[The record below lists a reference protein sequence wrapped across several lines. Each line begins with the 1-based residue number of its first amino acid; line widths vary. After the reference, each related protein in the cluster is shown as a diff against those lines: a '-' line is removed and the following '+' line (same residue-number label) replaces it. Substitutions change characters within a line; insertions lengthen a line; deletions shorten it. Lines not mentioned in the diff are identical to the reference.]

1 VPNTELPI
9 DLENQ
14 VVLMKKYVNFRQR
27 KKLRDFLGYAGYF
40 RASRYGK
47 YLLTQVNAFGSKA
60 DAKVFFEL
68 YDFDV
73 QLRLLLFKYCK
84 KAEVYFKCAIANAI
98 SLKTGDAGFYLDKQ
112 YYTPTKSEKDKK
124 TRNRN
129 VSFFNTKFFAGL
141 TNDEE
146 KLRRDVVKHS
156 ELKEYRRGGLH
167 QNNVLPVWAAFSYFE
182 MGTIVMLYS
191 YLRGDLRK
199 EVLDYTYPGS
209 NYKKEVTKQMDTWL
223 DAVRNLRN
231 YCAHHSMV
239 AGMTSSVVIPDN
251 KDSADVLPDNTNLYS
266 RLYAL
271 KKILPQKDADLLA
284 TELDKLISKT
294 KLDIYKMNI
303 LPANWKELYEE
314 LFDEPLTMKK
324 PISQIGEFAS
334 NQTLT
339 IKGPKGTIERVRIL
353 GPERGETQVEI
364 SKTDSFALGIKPP
377 VRNSGDLDGAAEI
390 TIIGPKGEVTKN
402 AAIIASRHVHATKE
416 DAKKYGFEGKEFVS
430 IMVKG

>member
-1 VPNTELPI
+1 MSNTELPI

-27 KKLRDFLGYAGYF
+27 KKMRDFLEYAGYF

-47 YLLTQVNAFGSKA
+47 FLLTQVNAFGSKA
-60 DAKVFFEL
+60 NSKVFFEL

-84 KAEVYFKCAIANAI
+84 KAEVRFKSAIANAV
-98 SLKTGDAGFYLDKQ
+98 SLKTGDAGFYLDRQ

-129 VSFFNTKFFAGL
+129 ITFFNTKFFANL

-146 KLRRDVVKHS
+146 KLRRDVVKHP
-156 ELKEYRRGGLH
+156 ELREYRKGGTR

-182 MGTIVMLYS
+182 MGTIVMIYS

-199 EVLDYTYPGS
+199 EVLDYTYSAS

-239 AGMTSSVVIPDN
+239 VGMTSSVVIPDN
-251 KDSADVLPDNTNLYS
+251 RDSTDVLPDNTNLYS

-271 KKILPQKDADLLA
+271 KKILLQQDADMLMN
-284 TELDKLISKT
+284 ELDRLISRT
-294 KLDIYKMNI
+294 KIDVYKMNI
-303 LPANWKELYEE
+303 LPANWKDLY
-314 LFDEPLTMKK
+314 D
-324 PISQIGEFAS
+324 
-334 NQTLT
+334 
-339 IKGPKGTIERVRIL
+339 RIL
-353 GPERGETQVEI
+353 Y
-364 SKTDSFALGIKPP
+364 L
-377 VRNSGDLDGAAEI
+377 
-390 TIIGPKGEVTKN
+390 
-402 AAIIASRHVHATKE
+402 
-416 DAKKYGFEGKEFVS
+416 
-430 IMVKG
+430 

>member
-1 VPNTELPI
+1 MPNTELPI

-27 KKLRDFLGYAGYF
+27 KKMRDFLGYAGYF

-84 KAEVYFKCAIANAI
+84 KAEVYFKSAIANAI

-129 VSFFNTKFFAGL
+129 VSFFNTKFFVGL

-146 KLRRDVVKHS
+146 KLRRDVVKHP
-156 ELKEYRRGGLH
+156 ELKEYRRGGSR

-199 EVLDYTYPGS
+199 EVLDYTYPGN

-223 DAVRNLRN
+223 DAIRNLRN
-231 YCAHHSMV
+231 YCAHHSMLV
-239 AGMTSSVVIPDN
+239 GMTSSVVIPDN

-271 KKILPQKDADLLA
+271 KKILPQKDADMLA
-284 TELDKLISKT
+284 KELYKLISKT

-303 LPANWKELYEE
+303 LPANWKELY
-314 LFDEPLTMKK
+314 DK
-324 PISQIGEFAS
+324 
-334 NQTLT
+334 
-339 IKGPKGTIERVRIL
+339 IL
-353 GPERGETQVEI
+353 
-364 SKTDSFALGIKPP
+364 SL
-377 VRNSGDLDGAAEI
+377 
-390 TIIGPKGEVTKN
+390 
-402 AAIIASRHVHATKE
+402 
-416 DAKKYGFEGKEFVS
+416 
-430 IMVKG
+430 